1 MTAPPGDKRRLFVVE
16 QTGRIRLLKR
26 GKLKSRPFL
35 DLSSQVSCCGERGL
49 LSMAFAP
56 DYATSKLFYVD
67 YTNRQGDTRV
77 VEYRAASADRADPS
91 SARVVLAVDQPEPN
105 HNGGLLVFGPD
116 KLMYVGLGD
125 GGGADDQHGSRGN
138 GQNRGVLLGKIL
150 RIDPRRSGS
159 RPYSVPASNPFV
171 GRPGLRPEIWAYGLR
186 NPWRFSFDRSKG
198 DLVIGDVGQ
207 ETREE
212 IDFAPR
218 SRGSGRGVN
227 YGWRVREGKIQ
238 NPAYPG
244 ERAPGAVGPV
254 LDYPHSSG
262 RCSITGGYVVRDRG
276 VPGLYGRYVYGDYC
290 GGRLMSVRLKP
301 GKARSNRSLGLTVPG
316 LSSFGEDALRR
327 VYATSSEGAVYRFAA
342 K

>member
-1 MTAPPGDKRRLFVVE
+1 VTAPPGDKRRLFVVE

-35 DLSSQVSCCGERGL
+35 DLSSQVSCCGEQGL

-56 DYATSKLFYVD
+56 DYASSKLFYVD

-116 KLMYVGLGD
+116 KLLYVGLGD

-150 RIDPRRSGS
+150 RIDPRQSGS
-159 RPYSVPASNPFV
+159 RSYSVPSSNPFV
-171 GRPGLRPEIWAYGLR
+171 GRSGLRPEIWAYGLR

-212 IDFAPR
+212 VDFAPR
-218 SRGSGRGVN
+218 SRGAGRGVN

-238 NPAYPG
+238 NPAYPD
-244 ERAPGAVGPV
+244 ERVSGAVGPV
-254 LDYPHSSG
+254 LDYSHSSG
-262 RCSITGGYVVRDRG
+262 RCSITGGYVVRDRR

-301 GKARSNRSLGLTVPG
+301 GKARSNRSLGITVPS
-316 LSSFGEDALRR
+316 LSSFGEDAVGR
-327 VYATSSEGAVYRFAA
+327 VYVTSSEGAVYRFAA